1 MHARTSEREQDEP
14 AFSLVFPTYNPGPA
28 LEQTW
33 RAVVQ
38 FVRQA
43 ADRWEVLFVCD
54 GCTDGTPARLR
65 EWLGEESS
73 RVRLLSY
80 APNHG
85 KGYAVR
91 QGLLAARGQ
100 WRLFT
105 DVDLAYGFDDMV
117 RLAETLRGG
126 AEVAI
131 ASRWHPRSR
140 LILPTRLQGYAYRR
154 HLQSLVF
161 SALVR
166 LLLPL
171 TQRDTQAGLKGMSA
185 AVAQRILPHLRC
197 DGFEFDC
204 EMLTACVRHGIA
216 IAEVPV
222 WVRYEDTASTTNVRT
237 MGRMLRDLW
246 KIRRA
251 WRPGSVPGLSP
262 GGTMALPNE
271 SDRQAA

>member
-1 MHARTSEREQDEP
+1 MHARTPEREQDGP

-33 RAVVQ
+33 RAVAR

-43 ADRWEVLFVCD
+43 AAPWEVLFVCD
-54 GCTDGTPARLR
+54 GCTDGTPDRLR
-65 EWLGEESS
+65 RWLAEEPSPA
-73 RVRLLSY
+73 RLLSY
-80 APNHG
+80 TPNRG

-91 QGLLAARGQ
+91 QGLLAARGR

-105 DVDLAYGFDDMV
+105 DVDMAYGFDDV
-117 RLAETLRGG
+117 LRLAETLRGG

-131 ASRWHPRSR
+131 ASRWHPESR
-140 LILPTRLQGYAYRR
+140 LVLPARLQGYAYRR

-161 SALVR
+161 SRLVR

-185 AVAQRILPHLRC
+185 GVAERLMPQLRC
-197 DGFEFDC
+197 EGFEFDC

-216 IAEVPV
+216 VAEVPV
-222 WVRYEDTASTTNVRT
+222 WVRYEDTASTTSVRT

-246 KIRRA
+246 QIRQA
-251 WRPGSVPGLSP
+251 WRPGNVPGRAA
-262 GGTMALPNE
+262 GGTTAPAE
-271 SDRQAA
+271 EPGRQAA

>member
-1 MHARTSEREQDEP
+1 MHPRPPEREPDEP
-14 AFSLVFPTYNPGPA
+14 DYSLVFPTYNPGPA
-28 LEQTW
+28 LAQTW

-43 ADRWEVLFVCD
+43 TARWEVLFVCD
-54 GCTDGTPARLR
+54 GCTDGTPARLQQ
-65 EWLGEESS
+65 WLGEEPG

-80 APNHG
+80 APNRG

-105 DVDLAYGFDDMV
+105 DVDMAYGFEDV
-117 RLAETLRGG
+117 LRLAETLRGG

-131 ASRWHPRSR
+131 ASRWHPQSR
-140 LILPTRLQGYAYRR
+140 LVLPPRLQGYAYRR

-171 TQRDTQAGLKGMSA
+171 TQRDTQAGLKGLSA
-185 AVAQRILPHLRC
+185 RAAERLVPHLHC

-204 EMLTACVRHGIA
+204 ELLTACVRYGIA
-216 IAEVPV
+216 VTEVPV
-222 WVRYEDTASTTNVRT
+222 WVRYEDTASTTGIRT

-251 WRPGSVPGLSP
+251 WRPESVPGLQP
-262 GGTMALPNE
+262 GGTTASAAEL
-271 SDRQAA
+271 DRRAA